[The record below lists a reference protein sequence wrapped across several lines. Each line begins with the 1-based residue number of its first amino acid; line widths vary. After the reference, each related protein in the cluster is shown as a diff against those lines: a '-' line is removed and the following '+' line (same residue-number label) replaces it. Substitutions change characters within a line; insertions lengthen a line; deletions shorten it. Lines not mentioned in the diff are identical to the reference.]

1 MNGTI
6 GLVPNYVTRLH
17 NVVSLCYVNS
27 YVHTVHGSKAFHYRL
42 FQANIVYVEGGGGI
56 EDKCSQPPGDARGKI
71 EWIRQCSF
79 S

>member
-42 FQANIVYVEGGGGI
+42 FQANIVYVEGGGGLKI
-56 EDKCSQPPGDARGKI
+56 NALSSPGDARGKI

>member
-42 FQANIVYVEGGGGI
+42 FQANIVYVEGGGGSKI
-56 EDKCSQPPGDARGKI
+56 NALSPPGMHVGK
-71 EWIRQCSF
+71 
-79 S
+79 

>member
-42 FQANIVYVEGGGGI
+42 FQANIVYVEGGGDSKI
-56 EDKCSQPPGDARGKI
+56 NALSPPGMHVGK
-71 EWIRQCSF
+71 
-79 S
+79 